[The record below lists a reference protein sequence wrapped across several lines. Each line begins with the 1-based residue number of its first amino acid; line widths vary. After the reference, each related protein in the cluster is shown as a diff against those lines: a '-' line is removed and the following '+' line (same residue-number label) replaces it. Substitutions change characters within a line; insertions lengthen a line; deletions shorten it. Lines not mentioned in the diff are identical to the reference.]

1 MLAED
6 LTQFTGT
13 EHHFLDPLSRM
24 KYTDG
29 VKYFA
34 DTAGAY
40 WFLHIVFS
48 EYLSL
53 MREEGF
59 LSINLTINYFR
70 ADITVTDGNN
80 NELIKKRHIE
90 HRDWQRCPDGEYKFF
105 FYNDVLLL
113 QSEY

>member
-13 EHHFLDPLSRM
+13 EHHYLEPLSRM

-40 WFLHIVFS
+40 WFLDIIFS
-48 EYLSL
+48 EFSQLQRSVGFMSISL
-53 MREEGF
+53 DVQGSEAII
-59 LSINLTINYFR
+59 S
-70 ADITVTDGNN
+70 ATDGNN
-80 NELIKKRHIE
+80 FELKGR
-90 HRDWQRCPDGEYKFF
+90 RVDYTDCPAGTYKFF
-105 FYNDVLLL
+105 FCDDVLLL